1 MGLLPDGAVVQGGS
15 IEYLGQDLL
24 QKTPAEMRAIRGKEI
39 AMIFQEPMTSLN
51 PVHTIGFQIGEMLK
65 IHYPE
70 LSKEEVEKRVI
81 AQLEAVGISN
91 AKERIKQYPH
101 QFSGGM
107 RQRVMI
113 AMAIICKPQA
123 FDRGRTDHC
132 AGRDHPGAGIGSDAQ
147 AQARRRPD
155 DGHA

>member
-1 MGLLPDGAVVQGGS
+1 MGNLISFKDYSMGFQERDGSVENMLDRISFDIEEGTALGVVGESGCGKSMTSLSIMGLLPDGAVVQGGS

-51 PVHTIGFQIGEMLK
+51 PVYTIGFQIGEMLK

-81 AQLEAVGISN
+81 AQLEAVG
-91 AKERIKQYPH
+91 RINFPAVCV
-101 QFSGGM
+101 S
-107 RQRVMI
+107 
-113 AMAIICKPQA
+113 A
-123 FDRGRTDHC
+123 
-132 AGRDHPGAGIGSDAQ
+132 
-147 AQARRRPD
+147 
-155 DGHA
+155 

>member
-1 MGLLPDGAVVQGGS
+1 
-15 IEYLGQDLL
+15 
-24 QKTPAEMRAIRGKEI
+24 MRAIRGKEI

-51 PVHTIGFQIGEMLK
+51 PVYTIGFQIGEMLK

-113 AMAIICKPQA
+113 AMAIICKPKLLIA
-123 FDRGRTDHC
+123 DEPTTG
-132 AGRDHPGAGIGSDAQ
+132 AGRDHPGAGVGSDAQ
-147 AQARRRPD
+147 AQARRCPD
-155 DGHA
+155 DGHRIIWASSPNCVRRSSLCTLDE